1 MKTKRKLKKLITS
14 LLCVVMLLG
23 STMVAQAANVNKTQ
37 QEALN
42 WVKSVVGQ
50 SLDKDGAYGAQ
61 CVDLI
66 LAYYDFLG
74 VPRSSG
80 NAVDYITNNVP
91 DGLVRI
97 PGATPQPGDILIYGA
112 SNDNRFGHIA
122 IYESDYST
130 YHQNFNNHQY
140 VEHITS
146 IRYNGFTNPYWGVI
160 RPQFSD
166 TQIPVSFSWSDE
178 RCEPDA
184 SNVFVYARANAN
196 VSRAFTE
203 AGVTIWDESG
213 QVVAQKSENPNHTGT
228 SLEIW
233 YNITNETGVVLQSGT
248 NYTYQIYTV
257 FDGTRYET
265 AIKNFRT
272 TGQAN
277 NAWTQNLN
285 ITDWTYGTTANTPT
299 AASKYGTPSF
309 TYSRQK
315 EGPYTADVPQNAGT
329 YYVKA
334 TVAETGEYKG
344 LETVKEFHINK
355 AEPTYTVPEGLTMT
369 YGNRLESVELPE
381 GFTWY
386 DSTELSGPV
395 SERTAYAIYTP
406 EDTNNYN
413 IAEMVEITI
422 TVEPKNL
429 SGMKLTGIDKNT
441 DLDKYVIK
449 DGDNVLVKDTD
460 YKISSKTEGDTVT
473 VTVEFI
479 GNYTGKTQVSY
490 SLKEA
495 EGNATTS
502 NDKTNATANK
512 DTTKAS
518 SPKTGDNTFILTWIV
533 LLTAAGAT
541 TISILK
547 KRHTKA

>member
-1 MKTKRKLKKLITS
+1 
-14 LLCVVMLLG
+14 
-23 STMVAQAANVNKTQ
+23 
-37 QEALN
+37 
-42 WVKSVVGQ
+42 
-50 SLDKDGAYGAQ
+50 
-61 CVDLI
+61 
-66 LAYYDFLG
+66 
-74 VPRSSG
+74 
-80 NAVDYITNNVP
+80 
-91 DGLVRI
+91 
-97 PGATPQPGDILIYGA
+97 
-112 SNDNRFGHIA
+112 
-122 IYESDYST
+122 
-130 YHQNFNNHQY
+130 
-140 VEHITS
+140 
-146 IRYNGFTNPYWGVI
+146 
-160 RPQFSD
+160 
-166 TQIPVSFSWSDE
+166 
-178 RCEPDA
+178 
-184 SNVFVYARANAN
+184 
-196 VSRAFTE
+196 
-203 AGVTIWDESG
+203 
-213 QVVAQKSENPNHTGT
+213 
-228 SLEIW
+228 
-233 YNITNETGVVLQSGT
+233 
-248 NYTYQIYTV
+248 
-257 FDGTRYET
+257 
-265 AIKNFRT
+265 
-272 TGQAN
+272 
-277 NAWTQNLN
+277 
-285 ITDWTYGTTANTPT
+285 
-299 AASKYGTPSF
+299 
-309 TYSRQK
+309 
-315 EGPYTADVPQNAGT
+315 
-329 YYVKA
+329 
-334 TVAETGEYKG
+334 
-344 LETVKEFHINK
+344 
-355 AEPTYTVPEGLTMT
+355 MT

-395 SERTAYAIYTP
+395 SERTAYVIYTP